1 MDAASTQMTLGL
13 EGALALAEA
22 EGGGDPRRVSRLRK
36 RVETTHELMS
46 QLPEFSDLA
55 FLHSGLCQTHLPH
68 SRPAEDHSVWRRD
81 SGRFSLIV
89 TPGVLAEPGG
99 STRYAGVPYGSRA
112 RLILIYLQTEGL
124 KGRTVSLGKSL
135 SAFMR
140 SLNLAV
146 TGGRNGTINAVREQ
160 SMRIARCSFSL
171 QWTTSDDRG
180 QRTIIHDSRL
190 VEGLDLWRS
199 SDNAYDWNA
208 EVQLSERFYEHLREH
223 AVPLDKRA
231 LALLSDK
238 SLGLDLYA
246 FLAYRLP
253 RLNNKLLLRWDAL
266 QEQIGSSYQEP
277 RHLKR
282 KIEEILGDVR
292 AAYPQANF
300 ELHDG
305 GILLSP
311 SQPAVPKTV
320 VNGCRLISPAT

>member
-1 MDAASTQMTLGL
+1 MDAASRQMRLGL
-13 EGALALAEA
+13 QGALAFADA
-22 EGGGDPRRVSRLRK
+22 EGGTERRRARLR
-36 RVETTHELMS
+36 RQVETTHELMS
-46 QLPEFSDLA
+46 QLPEFNDLA

-68 SRPAEDHSVWRRD
+68 SKPPEDHAVWRRD

-89 TPGVLAEPGG
+89 SPGVLAMPGG
-99 STRYAGVPYGSRA
+99 GTRYVGVPYGSRA

-146 TGGRNGTINAVREQ
+146 TGGKNGTINAVREQ

-171 QWTTSDDRG
+171 QWTTSDARG
-180 QRTIIHDSRL
+180 DRTIITDSRL

-199 SDNAYDWNA
+199 SDDAYDWSA
-208 EVQLSERFYEHLREH
+208 EVQLSEKFYEHLREH

-253 RLNNKLLLRWDAL
+253 RLSKPFVLRWGAL

-282 KIEEILGDVR
+282 KIEDIAGDVR
-292 AAYPQANF
+292 AAYPHANF
-300 ELHDG
+300 ELLDG
-305 GILLSP
+305 GLLLSP
-311 SQPAVPKTV
+311 SQPAVPKTL
-320 VNGCRLISPAT
+320 VNGCRLISSAD

>member
-1 MDAASTQMTLGL
+1 MDAASRQTTLGL
-13 EGALALAEA
+13 QGALALAEA
-22 EGGGDPRRVSRLRK
+22 EGAGDSRRTSRLRK

-46 QLPEFSDLA
+46 QLPGFANLA

-68 SRPAEDHSVWRRD
+68 SRPAEDHSVWRRN

-89 TPGVLAEPGG
+89 TPGVLAEPNGG
-99 STRYAGVPYGSRA
+99 TRYVGVPYGSRA

-171 QWTTSDDRG
+171 QWTTSDERG
-180 QRTIIHDSRL
+180 SRTMIHDSRL

-199 SDNAYDWNA
+199 SDEAYDWNA
-208 EVQLSERFYEHLREH
+208 EVQLSETFYDHLKEH

-253 RLNNKLLLRWDAL
+253 RLEKNFLLRWDSL

-282 KIEEILGDVR
+282 KIEEIIGDVR
-292 AAYPQANF
+292 AAYPHANF

-311 SQPAVPKTV
+311 SHAAVPKTI
-320 VNGCRLISPAT
+320 VNGCRLISATE